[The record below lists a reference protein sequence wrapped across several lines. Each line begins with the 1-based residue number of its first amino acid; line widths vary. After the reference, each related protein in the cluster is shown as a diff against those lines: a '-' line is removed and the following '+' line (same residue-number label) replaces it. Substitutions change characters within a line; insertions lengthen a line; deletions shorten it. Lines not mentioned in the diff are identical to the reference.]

1 MMGNIKKILR
11 ASFGLLL
18 VMTVLLG
25 VVYPLLVLG
34 IAQLMFPHK
43 ANGSLVEWGGKVVGS
58 ELIGQRFDN
67 EWYFWSRPS
76 ATTPPY
82 NAAASGG
89 SNLSPSNPKM
99 IQAVKEHIGKL
110 QRVDTQNNVHIP
122 MDLVTASA
130 SGLDP
135 HITLDAANYQLPRV
149 AKARNMKQE
158 DVKKLVDAA
167 TTRGFA
173 FGMLGRDYVN
183 VLELNMSLDEFAKK
197 APR

>member
-1 MMGNIKKILR
+1 MMGDAKKILR
-11 ASFGLLL
+11 GTIGLLL

-25 VVYPLLVLG
+25 GIYPMIVMG

-99 IQAVKEHIGKL
+99 IQAVKEHISKL
-110 QRVDTQNNVHIP
+110 QRVDTHNTAHIP

-135 HITLDAANYQLPRV
+135 HISLESASYQLSRV
-149 AKARNMKQE
+149 AKARSMKQE
-158 DVKKLVDAA
+158 DVKKLIEAA
-167 TTRGFA
+167 TIRGFA
-173 FGMLGRDYVN
+173 FGMLGQDYVN
-183 VLELNMSLDEFAKK
+183 VLELNMSLDELAKK
-197 APR
+197 TPH

>member
-1 MMGNIKKILR
+1 MMANVKKILR
-11 ASFGLLL
+11 ASLGLLFA
-18 VMTVLLG
+18 MTVLLG

-99 IQAVKEHIGKL
+99 VQAVKEHIGKL
-110 QRVDTQNNVHIP
+110 QRVDTHNTTHIP
-122 MDLVTASA
+122 MDLVTASG

-135 HITLDAANYQLPRV
+135 HISLDAANYQLPRV

-158 DVKKLVDAA
+158 DVKKLIDAA

-183 VLELNMSLDEFAKK
+183 VLELNMSLDELAKK

>member
-1 MMGNIKKILR
+1 MGNVIKILR
-11 ASFGLLL
+11 ASVGLLL

-25 VVYPLLVLG
+25 GVYPMVVMG

-99 IQAVKEHIGKL
+99 IQSVKDNISKL
-110 QRVDTQNNVHIP
+110 QRVDTHNTTHIP
-122 MDLVTASA
+122 MDLVTASG

-135 HITLDAANYQLPRV
+135 HISLEAANYQLPRV

-158 DVKKLVDAA
+158 DVKKLIEAA
-167 TTRGFA
+167 TIHGFA
-173 FGMLGRDYVN
+173 FGMLGKDYVN
-183 VLELNMSLDEFAKK
+183 VLELNMSLDELAKK
-197 APR
+197 APK